1 MSIENNICFLSFSA
15 DGAGYIGY
23 LGAAN
28 HEYSDEG
35 GSGQPFFLVNY
46 LRGSTF
52 MWRIYIWI
60 FSIWFPFLLLNLL
73 LQSVCNLGTWCIS
86 VQQLEPLIIEDRA
99 DPMVTAVVHALDNPF
114 GSLSTTFEAAQVIL
128 HMQTMFYVI
137 SIMCLWWACNQITTV
152 K

>member
-1 MSIENNICFLSFSA
+1 MSIENNICFLFFSA
-15 DGAGYIGY
+15 DGPGYIGY

-35 GSGQPFFLVNY
+35 GSGQPFFLVIC

-52 MWRIYIWI
+52 CEEYI
-60 FSIWFPFLLLNLL
+60 FGFLVYDSHFLLLNLS

-99 DPMVTAVVHALDNPF
+99 DPVVTAIVHALDNPF

-137 SIMCLWWACNQITTV
+137 SIMCLC
-152 K
+152 